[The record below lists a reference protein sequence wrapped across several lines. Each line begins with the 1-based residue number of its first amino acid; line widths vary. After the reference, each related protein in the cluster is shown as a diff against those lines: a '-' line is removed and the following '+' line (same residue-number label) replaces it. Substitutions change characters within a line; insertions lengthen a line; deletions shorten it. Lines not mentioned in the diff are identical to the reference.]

1 MGPFLN
7 FFMSKI
13 DTILINTLLHLNS
26 IILNQ
31 NLISTSILI
40 SGQIYKIKKNV
51 KSENCRFFDFICS
64 LQNHQKFSQFC
75 GSMIWVG
82 IRQECCSF

>member
-1 MGPFLN
+1 MGSFLN
-7 FFMSKI
+7 FSISEI

-40 SGQIYKIKKNV
+40 SGQIYKIKNE

-82 IRQECCSF
+82 IRQE